1 MLEEAEELLQP
12 ASAQESETP
21 ALQQA
26 KTETK
31 EKSPALA
38 HHASAQNQSI
48 RVDLNRLDSF
58 LDLVSELVVY
68 RNQLEDVSEREN
80 IEAVKDPLEQ
90 VSRLTSELQ
99 DLVLRIRMQ
108 QVNVVFSRFP
118 RMVRDL
124 SNELQKKWNL
134 SFWEETELDKTVVSE
149 LSEPWSI
156 CCVILPITASKHPT
170 FGKNWANL
178 ARARFV
184 WRPTKKVIA

>member
-1 MLEEAEELLQP
+1 M
-12 ASAQESETP
+12 
-21 ALQQA
+21 
-26 KTETK
+26 
-31 EKSPALA
+31 
-38 HHASAQNQSI
+38 
-48 RVDLNRLDSF
+48 NRLDSF

-124 SNELQKKWNL
+124 SNELQK
-134 SFWEETELDKTVVSE
+134 EMEL
-149 LSEPWSI
+149 
-156 CCVILPITASKHPT
+156 VIL
-170 FGKNWANL
+170 GKKRNWIKQWFL
-178 ARARFV
+178 S
-184 WRPTKKVIA
+184 

>member
-1 MLEEAEELLQP
+1 M
-12 ASAQESETP
+12 
-21 ALQQA
+21 
-26 KTETK
+26 
-31 EKSPALA
+31 
-38 HHASAQNQSI
+38 
-48 RVDLNRLDSF
+48 NRLDSF

-134 SFWEETELDKTVVSE
+134 SFLGKKRNWIKQWF
-149 LSEPWSI
+149 LS
-156 CCVILPITASKHPT
+156 
-170 FGKNWANL
+170 
-178 ARARFV
+178 
-184 WRPTKKVIA
+184 